1 MAAVHGSG
9 KCEKER
15 SPVGEL
21 VCWSKM
27 STSIEKL
34 HVDV

>member
-1 MAAVHGSG
+1 MAAVDSCG

-21 VCWSKM
+21 ACWSKM
-27 STSIEKL
+27 STSMEKV
-34 HVDV
+34 HVDG